1 MDKALKVM
9 VICGGVSTERE
20 VSLRSGKAI
29 YDALVRKGYCN
40 AELFDLK
47 IDNISEILEKKPD
60 IAFLG
65 LHGRGGEDGC
75 IQGFLELAGIPY
87 TGPGVATSAVCM
99 DKILT
104 KRVLANAGLP
114 TPKFE
119 VYRKEECSDVNAVIN
134 DLIEKIG
141 LPMVLKSP
149 CQGSSIGVVLV
160 KSKETMAS
168 AIAEVFKYG
177 EHLLAEQF
185 VDGPELTL
193 PIMGNDDLNILP
205 VIEIT
210 SEREFY
216 DYTAKYTNGLCHHII
231 PANIDKTTEE
241 QIIEFGKQAYK
252 VLDCKVLSRIDFIV
266 DKNDGPM
273 IIEVN
278 TLPGMTDMSL
288 FPDAARYTGIG
299 YDDLIEMLLEYG
311 LYARREGLINGSS
324 SQSN

>member
-1 MDKALKVM
+1 MDKNLRIL
-9 VICGGVSTERE
+9 VICGGMSTERN

-29 YDALVRKGYCN
+29 YDALIRKGYQN

-47 IDNISEILEKKPD
+47 RDNISEILERKPD

-65 LHGRGGEDGC
+65 LHGKGGEDGT

-114 TPKFE
+114 TAKFE
-119 VYRKEECSDVNAVIN
+119 VYRKEECTNLNAVI
-134 DLIEKIG
+134 DALIEKIG
-141 LPMVLKSP
+141 LPIVLKSP

-160 KSKETMAS
+160 KSKEAMKG
-168 AIAEVFKYG
+168 AIEEVFKYG
-177 EHLLAEQF
+177 DHLLAEQF
-185 VDGPELTL
+185 IDGPELTL
-193 PIMGNDDLNILP
+193 PIMGNEELTVLP

-216 DYTAKYTNGLCHHII
+216 DFTAKYTTGLCHHII
-231 PANIDKTTEE
+231 PANIDKRTQEE
-241 QIIEFGKQAYK
+241 VIEYGKKAYK
-252 VLDCKVLSRIDFIV
+252 VLDCRCLSRIDFIV
-266 DKNDGPM
+266 DKKDGPM

-288 FPDAARYTGIG
+288 FPDAARYIG
-299 YDDLIEMLLEYG
+299 VSYDNLVEKILELG
-311 LYARREGLINGSS
+311 LNAHREYLE
-324 SQSN
+324 

>member
-1 MDKALKVM
+1 MDKNLRIL
-9 VICGGVSTERE
+9 VICGGMSTERN

-29 YDALVRKGYCN
+29 YDALIRKGYQN
-40 AELFDLK
+40 VELFDLK
-47 IDNISEILEKKPD
+47 RDNISEILEKKPD

-65 LHGRGGEDGC
+65 LHGKGGEDGT

-114 TPKFE
+114 TAKFE
-119 VYRKEECSDVNAVIN
+119 VYRKEECTNLNAVI
-134 DLIEKIG
+134 DALIEKIG
-141 LPMVLKSP
+141 LPIVLKSP

-160 KSKETMAS
+160 KSKEAMKG
-168 AIAEVFKYG
+168 AIEDVFKYG
-177 EHLLAEQF
+177 DHLLAEQF
-185 VDGPELTL
+185 IDGPELTL
-193 PIMGNDDLNILP
+193 PIMGNEELTVLP

-216 DYTAKYTNGLCHHII
+216 DFTAKYTTGLCHHII
-231 PANIDKTTEE
+231 PANIDKRTQEE
-241 QIIEFGKQAYK
+241 VIEYGTKAYK
-252 VLDCKVLSRIDFIV
+252 VLDCRCLSRIDFIV
-266 DKNDGPM
+266 DKKDGPM

-288 FPDAARYTGIG
+288 FPDAARFIG
-299 YDDLIEMLLEYG
+299 VSYDNLVEKILELG
-311 LYARREGLINGSS
+311 LNAHREYLE
-324 SQSN
+324 